1 MAKLDLKRELK
12 HLYAPS
18 AKQISV
24 VDVPTLSYLTVDGRG
39 DPNTTAAY
47 AEAVEAL
54 FSLSYAIKFA
64 VKKSRGQDYAV
75 MPLEG
80 LWWSD
85 DLSVFTSGDRSQGR
99 SLWQWRMMILQPD
112 LVTEELFRAVSQ
124 DLADRKQLPALKLVE
139 LTAFSEGSSAQ
150 VLHVG
155 PFSEEGPTIER
166 LHQHILDLGYELS
179 GKHHEIYLSDIRK
192 ADPARWRTVI
202 RQPFA

>member
-18 AKQISV
+18 AKQVSV
-24 VDVPTLSYLTVDGRG
+24 VDVPTLSYLTVDGQG
-39 DPNTTAAY
+39 DPNEAPAY
-47 AEAVEAL
+47 AQAVEAL

-64 VKKSRGQDYAV
+64 VKKSLGQDYAV

-85 DLSVFTSGDRSQGR
+85 DLAVFTSGDRSQGR
-99 SLWQWRMMILQPD
+99 SLWRWRMMVLQPD
-112 LVTEELFRAVSQ
+112 LVTEELFRAVSR
-124 DLADRKQLPALKLVE
+124 DLAERKRLPALKLVE

-166 LHQHILDLGYELS
+166 LHQHILGLGHHLS